1 MYKEVLKIIKKS
13 KKIYIVTHKRP
24 DGDAIGSSFA
34 MYIALKN
41 MKKDVTIIMQE
52 YMKKYEF
59 LSILKEAKEN
69 VIEEKYDLLIC
80 MDSGSCERLEISEE
94 DYNKASKIVVFDHH
108 QMNNIAADVK
118 IVDEN
123 SPANCELIYEFF
135 VKNKIEISKDMAD
148 LLYLGIMT
156 DTGSFNY
163 KRTTARSYFIASKL
177 LEKGADFVT
186 ICRRIND
193 TYSENKLKLLG
204 HIINN
209 MESFADG
216 QIMFSLIK
224 KETMEKINANDEDTD
239 SLVNYLRMVD
249 GTEVAVLVYPIDNNN
264 YKVSMRTQG
273 KVDCSK
279 IAREFGGGGHIR
291 ASGFETDDVNKIK
304 NALIE
309 RIKKEL

>member
-1 MYKEVLKIIKKS
+1 MYKRMYKEIKKS
-13 KKIYIVTHKRP
+13 NKIYIVTHKRP

-41 MKKDVTIIMQE
+41 MNKDVTIIMKE
-52 YMKKYEF
+52 YMRKFEF
-59 LSILKEAKEN
+59 LNILKNSKEK
-69 VIEEKYDLLIC
+69 VEEESYDLLIC
-80 MDSGSCERLEISEE
+80 MDSGAKERLEISNE
-94 DYNKASKIVVFDHH
+94 DYNKAKKVVVFDHH
-108 QMNNIAADVK
+108 QLNNIEADIK

-135 VKNKIEISKDMAD
+135 VKNKIQITKEMAD

-163 KRTTARSYFIASKL
+163 KRTTSRSYFIASKL
-177 LEKGADFVT
+177 LEKGADFVN
-186 ICRRIND
+186 ICRKIND
-193 TYSENKLKLLG
+193 TYSQNKLKLLG
-204 HIINN
+204 HIIAN

-216 QIMFSLIK
+216 KIMFSLIK
-224 KETMEKINANDEDTD
+224 EETMKKINATDEDTD
-239 SLVNYLRMVD
+239 SLVNYLRMVE
-249 GTEVAVLVYPIDNNN
+249 GTEIAVLAYPIDNKN
-264 YKVSMRTQG
+264 YKISMRTQG

-291 ASGFETDDVNKIK
+291 ASGFETNDVNKTK
-304 NALIE
+304 DALIE